1 MKKRIIKE
9 EIEEIQHLWA
19 EKIIGIGKA
28 YSDGGDYYELAD
40 KMIITL
46 YGYREGTV
54 LFKPTKAKNR
64 QFRMTGAGALSYFV
78 GRNDQYPEDHG
89 FALKPWKNVRF
100 ENAGFI
106 LGNSQ
111 AIAMGNYFFED
122 MAGNEIKVEYTL
134 GFFRAEKGSLKIN
147 LHHSSLPYNES

>member
-1 MKKRIIKE
+1 MKKQINKE

-19 EKIIGIGKA
+19 EKIIAIGKA
-28 YSDGGDYYELAD
+28 FMDGEDYYGLAG
-40 KMIITL
+40 KMITNL

-54 LFKPTKAKNR
+54 LFKPTKAKDR
-64 QFRMTGAGALSYFV
+64 QFRMTTTGALSYFV
-78 GRNDQYPEDHG
+78 GGNDRYPEDHG

-106 LGNSQ
+106 PGNSQ

-122 MAGNEIKVEYTL
+122 MDGDEIKVEYTL
-134 GFFRAEKGSLKIN
+134 GFFRAENGSLKIN
-147 LHHSSLPYNES
+147 LHHSSLPYSGS